1 MAVFEY
7 KGRDN
12 TGGLIRGDMEGGSAG
27 AIASQLLSTGI
38 TPINI
43 QEKIEEKSTIDVI
56 NDLFKSKTPPD
67 LSEMVMFSRQ
77 MYALL
82 RTGIPINQAIGGIVR
97 SVRNEYF
104 AEVLREIQADLES
117 GQEMSVSIKQFPR
130 VFSPLFVAMVGVGE
144 NTGRLDEAFLQI
156 SHYMEYDKETRMQIK
171 SALRYPTFVII
182 AISIAITV
190 INIFVIPTFA
200 KIFENAN
207 AELPLATQILMATSS
222 FFVAYWPILL
232 ITLVVS
238 IWAIKTW
245 MKTKSGRYKWD
256 RLKLH
261 LPLVGD
267 IIQRATLAR
276 FARSFAM
283 SVGAGVPLTQ
293 ALTVVAKAVDNR
305 FVGEKVKDIRNSV
318 ERGGTLTQ
326 SASETELFTPLVLQM
341 LSVGEDTGIVDEM
354 MLEVAG
360 FYEREVE
367 YDVKNLSSTIE
378 PVLITAIGIM
388 VFILALGI
396 FLPMWDLSS
405 VAMGG

>member
-12 TGGLIRGDMEGGSAG
+12 TGGLISGDMEGGSAS
-27 AIASQLLSTGI
+27 AIASSLLSTGI

-43 QEKIEEKSTIDVI
+43 QEKVEQKTFIDEVA
-56 NDLFKSKTPPD
+56 DLFKSKRPPD
-67 LSEMVMFSRQ
+67 ISEMVMFSRQ

-117 GQEMSVSIKQFPR
+117 GQEMSVSIKQYPR

-182 AISIAITV
+182 AISIAIAV
-190 INIFVIPTFA
+190 INIFVIPAFA

-207 AELPLATQILMATSS
+207 AELPLATQILMATST
-222 FFVAYWPILL
+222 FFVSYWPIILV
-232 ITLVVS
+232 TLVVS
-238 IWAIKTW
+238 IWAVKTW
-245 MKTKSGRYKWD
+245 VKTKSGRYRWD
-256 RLKLH
+256 KSKLK

-267 IIQRATLAR
+267 IILRATLAR

-305 FVGEKVKDIRNSV
+305 YVGEKVKDIRNSV

-341 LSVGEDTGIVDEM
+341 LSVGEDTGVVDEM
-354 MLEVAG
+354 MIEVAG

-388 VFILALGI
+388 VLILALGI

>member
-12 TGGLIRGDMEGGSAG
+12 TGNLISGDMEGGTAS
-27 AIASQLLSTGI
+27 AIASSLVSIGI

-43 QEKIEEKSTIDVI
+43 NEKIEEKSTLD
-56 NDLFKSKTPPD
+56 DLGELLKSKKAPD

-117 GQEMSVSIKQFPR
+117 GQEMSTSIQQYPR
-130 VFSPLFVAMVGVGE
+130 VFPPLFIAMIGVGE

-171 SALRYPTFVII
+171 SALRYPTFVIVAIGI
-182 AISIAITV
+182 AIVI
-190 INIFVIPTFA
+190 INIFVIPAFA

-207 AELPLATQILMATSS
+207 AELPLATQILMSTSS
-222 FFVAYWPILL
+222 FFVTYWPTLL
-232 ITLVVS
+232 GILVVS
-238 IWAIKTW
+238 SWAIKAW
-245 MKTKSGRYKWD
+245 VKTKVGRYKWD
-256 RLKLH
+256 KMKLR
-261 LPLVGD
+261 LPLVGS
-267 IIQRATLAR
+267 IILRATLAR

-293 ALTVVAKAVDNR
+293 ALTVVAKAVDNH
-305 FVGEKVKDIRNSV
+305 FVGDKVKDIRNSV

-341 LSVGEDTGIVDEM
+341 LSVGEDTGVVDEM

-378 PVLITAIGIM
+378 PVLITGIGIM
-388 VFILALGI
+388 VLILALGI